1 MIRYFALK
9 NSKKDLI
16 EQALG
21 ETYQSDLLTPEQDEY
36 SEAFREKHLIESLT
50 VQAKDPMRQVLFY
63 SMLNQ
68 GRKRGK

>member
-1 MIRYFALK
+1 MIRYFAPK

-16 EQALG
+16 EQG
-21 ETYQSDLLTPEQDEY
+21 FGDTYQSDLLLPEQDEY
-36 SEAFREKHLIESLT
+36 SEVFREKHLIESLT
-50 VQAKDPMRQVLFY
+50 VWAKDPTRQVLFY